1 MPDERTTSQ
10 IHCATYTHARRHPM
24 VLGRIGGWTPP
35 FQLSLT
41 QIGVLL
47 VSFYVMV
54 RSWQWWAPVLPSS
67 VALLVGAGVPIGLTW
82 AVRRVRV
89 EGRSLPRAAL
99 GWLMLWSVP
108 PKGQLRG
115 RPHRERRAVSLA
127 GARMNV
133 AADPYGADPYG
144 ADSYGDPD
152 GGVGAR

>member
-1 MPDERTTSQ
+1 MADDEGPAQ
-10 IHCATYTHARRHPM
+10 IHCASYTHARRHPM

-47 VSFYVMV
+47 VSFYAMV
-54 RSWQWWAPVLPSS
+54 KTWQVWAPALPSTL
-67 VALLVGAGVPIGLTW
+67 ALVMGAGVPIALTW

-99 GWLMLWSVP
+99 GWLSLWSVP

-115 RPHRERRAVSLA
+115 RPHKEYRAVSLV
-127 GARMNV
+127 GVHMNV
-133 AADPYGADPYG
+133 AADPEDVGGAERRR
-144 ADSYGDPD
+144 ARTGD
-152 GGVGAR
+152 AEQ